1 MLRLLEAEDTTGV
14 GVWYSWQVEIRK
26 SIEQRDRDRGLD
38 LATSK
43 PQVFDVAWR
52 PGFLPTQPSHSGQ
65 QIQRSSQ
72 ADPSTEAG
80 GVAKSQSVV
89 VVFMQHRPGGADP
102 GRCRI
107 WAVPYQ
113 IWRYAWSGSASGL
126 IKRAASVWRASTLPF
141 D

>member
-52 PGFLPTQPSHSGQ
+52 PGVLPTQPNHSGQ

-72 ADPSTEAG
+72 AHPSTEAG
-80 GVAKSQSVV
+80 VSRSHRAWWSCSCNTALEVPIEGGIRYGRWRFRI
-89 VVFMQHRPGGADP
+89 VVF
-102 GRCRI
+102 C
-107 WAVPYQ
+107 V
-113 IWRYAWSGSASGL
+113 GSAL
-126 IKRAASVWRASTLPF
+126 IR
-141 D
+141 